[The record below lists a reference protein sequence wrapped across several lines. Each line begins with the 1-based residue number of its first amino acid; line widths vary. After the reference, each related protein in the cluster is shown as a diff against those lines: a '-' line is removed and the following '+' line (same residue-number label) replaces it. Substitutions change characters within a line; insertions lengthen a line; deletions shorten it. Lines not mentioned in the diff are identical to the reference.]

1 MARVIIKAK
10 ILFCNQYSVIKL
22 ILIFWRYASGRVTKQ
37 ENYNDLC
44 GLWPCFRPFYPL
56 SGTAFQQV
64 YAGNAGLCAVSNPQA
79 VRSVSRAK
87 RAGNPEYRRLMTRY
101 RMRASA
107 GESLRR
113 AISYLAA
120 ERFSDVYIVWYLG
133 LIWTLLLLTEIDNR
147 MMLLPDILTVPLLI
161 AGFAYS
167 VFVSQWVIPAGKRA
181 RRRNRLYA
189 AGGCQRVSGLEKQGR
204 FRGRR
209 HQTAGGSG
217 RLAGYGAGNIYD
229 DFGQRAVCAVCAGHG
244 GCGSALSG
252 RRLRLPQ

>member
-1 MARVIIKAK
+1 MIYAAYGLVFGLFIPYLARRFSKFMPATPAYALYR
-10 ILFCNQYSVIKL
+10 ILK
-22 ILIFWRYASGRVTKQ
+22 
-37 ENYNDLC
+37 
-44 GLWPCFRPFYPL
+44 P
-56 SGTAFQQV
+56 
-64 YAGNAGLCAVSNPQA
+64 

-101 RMRASA
+101 RMRSIGWGIVAA
-107 GESLRR
+107 

-161 AGFAYS
+161 ARLCLFGVCQPVGYS
-167 VFVSQWVIPAGKRA
+167 GGKRA

-209 HQTAGGSG
+209 HQTAGGAG

-229 DFGQRAVCAVCAGHG
+229 DFGQRAVCAVCAGT
-244 GCGSALSG
+244 ADAG
-252 RRLRLPQ
+252 RRFRAGDYDCRNNDCFLLFLG